1 MASADARDER
11 DSRKALG
18 LWDAISLV
26 VGIIIGVG
34 IFQTPPDVF
43 KNQPEFVSAI
53 LPWLLGSVI
62 SLLGALCF
70 AELASTYPRSGGEYV
85 YLSRAFGPS
94 PLVGFLYAWAQLL
107 LIRPASIG
115 ALAYV
120 SALYAGK
127 LFGSGDQTLLLA
139 LAIAAIVLLTAVNIL
154 GVRFGATVQNVLT
167 ILKIVG
173 LAAIVVVGIAW
184 GRTDSIVWT
193 GRIRFDNFAGA
204 MVLVLWTYDGWNEAA
219 YVASEVRNA
228 RKNLPLSLIVGTA
241 IVTVLYLL
249 VNVAFLLGLG
259 PNEAM
264 KSTAAADLMS
274 RAWPGGGSRVMSVI
288 ILISA
293 LGALN
298 GTIFTTA
305 RICAAFGADH
315 ALFSLLDR
323 WHPRFKT
330 PVVAL
335 VAESA
340 ISTFLTVAV
349 LTPVFSFV
357 MESLFRK
364 IDAVEILPWTLAG
377 SAIASD
383 SDPFEKLVDITAAIF
398 WLTFLLTG
406 IALFVLRIRDRDI
419 PRAFRVPGYPVV
431 PILFCASCGY
441 MAYGSISYAPILSTI
456 GVGITALGV
465 PIFYLTGGHRSR
477 PSASAQRELDQAIRA
492 DAHETTSGL

>member
-1 MASADARDER
+1 MNSPEARDGS
-11 DSRKALG
+11 DSRKSLG

-43 KNQPEFVSAI
+43 AKQPEFIPAI
-53 LPWLLGSVI
+53 LPWILGSVI

-120 SALYAGK
+120 SALYLGK
-127 LFGSGDQTLLLA
+127 LLDNGDSSLLLA
-139 LAIAAIVLLTAVNIL
+139 LAIAAIVGLTAINIL
-154 GVRFGATVQNVLT
+154 GVRLGATVQNVLT
-167 ILKIVG
+167 VLKILG
-173 LAAIVVVGIAW
+173 LAAIVVVGLAW
-184 GRTDSIVWT
+184 GKTERVAWT
-193 GRIRFDNFAGA
+193 GPIIFDKFAGT

-219 YVASEVRNA
+219 YVASEVKDA
-228 RKNLPLSLIVGTA
+228 RRNLPLSLLLGTLIVTA
-241 IVTVLYLL
+241 IYLL
-249 VNVAFLLGLG
+249 VNVALLFGLG
-259 PNEAM
+259 SANAM
-264 KSTAAADLMS
+264 KATAVADLMS
-274 RAWPGGGSRVMSVI
+274 LAWPAGGSRVMSVI
-288 ILISA
+288 ILVSA

-305 RICAAFGADH
+305 RICAAFGTDH
-315 ALFSLLDR
+315 ALFSVLDQ

-340 ISTFLTVAV
+340 ISTLLTIAV

-357 MESLFRK
+357 MESLFGW
-364 IDAVEILPWTLAG
+364 IDDIDILPWTLAG
-377 SAIASD
+377 SAVASA

-398 WLTFLLTG
+398 WMTFLLTG
-406 IALFVLRIRDRDI
+406 LALFVLRFRDRDI
-419 PRAFRVPGYPVV
+419 QRPFRVPGYPVV
-431 PILFCASCGY
+431 PILFCACCGY
-441 MAYGSISYAPILSTI
+441 MAYGSISYAPTLSTI
-456 GVGITALGV
+456 GVGVTVLGV
-465 PIFYLTGGHRSR
+465 PIFYLSGSHRPR
-477 PSASAQRELDQAIRA
+477 PGQLARRELDQAIREEA
-492 DAHETTSGL
+492 TSGL